1 MVRRW
6 MHAAALTRC
15 DVDGC
20 MWQPALDMP
29 YLCHAYTTHPG
40 SLDIRLAMDGTD
52 WSTCMLTTF
61 PHKADARGR
70 SGSDGSAFGDA
81 GLDAGSASM
90 AIPKASPAMTHRRR
104 CPRVINATKP
114 ERLQST
120 AI

>member
-1 MVRRW
+1 
-6 MHAAALTRC
+6 MHVAARTRYA
-15 DVDGC
+15 VFV
-20 MWQPALDMP
+20 PRLH
-29 YLCHAYTTHPG
+29 HAPG

-90 AIPKASPAMTHRRR
+90 AIPKASPAMTRRY
-104 CPRVINATKP
+104 PRIINATRP
-114 ERLQST
+114 ERLLST